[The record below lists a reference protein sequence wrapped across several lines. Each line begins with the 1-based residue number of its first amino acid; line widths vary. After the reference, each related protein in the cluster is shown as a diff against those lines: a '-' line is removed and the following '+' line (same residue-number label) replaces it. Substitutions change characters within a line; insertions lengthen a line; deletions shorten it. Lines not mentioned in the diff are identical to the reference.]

1 MAKTKYDFA
10 QDTQFGRL
18 IYKDVPSYSPDF
30 LGTTGD
36 AVLVRQF
43 IKNYLPFYKTSVTS
57 STGSSIRVK
66 ILETNWSARYS
77 VQNSVVKVGLNSTWL
92 QDILEPLFEGK
103 GFDGMQD
110 LEYSK
115 PLPKLINTSDQNQ
128 EVSYGHNY
136 IFVDPKDLVYQG
148 FVDLDHKTGKGYP
161 YEIVEGGVNIIK
173 TGYVPIDAI
182 ILKYIKGELTAP
194 NEGDLVTLEK
204 GPTVPVSNVILT
216 MAQQEMV
223 DFLALNGIVSLQ
235 YIKENFKTSRLYGRA
250 ELIKELISMD
260 LVVADSQSPPLYQL
274 TQLGYDSVSEVGTI
288 PYLTKEQLKV
298 LYALSLNEGQIA
310 IGVKNLAVITDYPED
325 LVINVVNALEVF
337 KLIDV
342 FNNSNQVQKRTY
354 AISKL
359 GQEYLDKKNS
369 QDEKANIATPTN
381 PNNGNLAE
389 AKETFVD
396 SLSSAADGGIYKNAV
411 KEFIDN
417 NADAFKI
424 MGKEDPDLY
433 TAILS
438 GLSFVLGQQTI
449 KDANLEPFKSL
460 ENQQQLEDDVI
471 LNDLISDDDLGD
483 LDLDDLD
490 LQEIDLSGLQEDI
503 EINEDELGDLSD
515 FDELKDF
522 VDSELMPSTKLKPV
536 LLEILKI
543 LYITNSKLTA
553 DNIKNDLSM
562 QEIFLNHKA
571 VFNRLIELRDL
582 QLVEEINSASNGI
595 LWQITPEGEKYISNL
610 AKSSGKA
617 SATDIENISEYLK
630 KSSGKQISSSPT
642 DIMLKEIAD
651 TLGYDFYLVLT
662 LLNENNGLLS
672 SGTVTELLQQKFNKK
687 PKWDELEVLTMLRGL
702 TSLGLSY
709 TDVSGNEYFEITEK
723 GENVVKYLSLRE
735 DIGLYPESKPTQQTV
750 ASRPSPTDIM
760 LKERQKKAE
769 KLGDEL
775 EYDYYLILKT
785 LNDDT
790 RLLTAGTI
798 TTILQR
804 QFNKKPK
811 WDVTEIRLK
820 LRVLTSLGMAYMD
833 VQNSI
838 EYFEIREFGQDV
850 VKYLIEQ
857 ENKGLYPK
865 SKPTQQ
871 TVASRPS
878 PTQSATMNYVGTI
891 AMGNDGNYWEV
902 KENKNGVKRWVKSKL

>member
-1 MAKTKYDFA
+1 MAKTKYDFE
-10 QDTQFGRL
+10 QETQYGR
-18 IYKDVPSYSPDF
+18 ITYRDVPSYSPDF

-522 VDSELMPSTKLKPV
+522 VDSELMPSIPPV
-536 LLEILKI
+536 
-543 LYITNSKLTA
+543 
-553 DNIKNDLSM
+553 
-562 QEIFLNHKA
+562 
-571 VFNRLIELRDL
+571 
-582 QLVEEINSASNGI
+582 
-595 LWQITPEGEKYISNL
+595 
-610 AKSSGKA
+610 
-617 SATDIENISEYLK
+617 DIENLDALQKNILMILDKPPAKGKGLFYNEMDQSEIWAEVDETIANEYARFDVQTALDALIGLKLVTALNAVPVDYRLIDDKRTSETIAKIKNEVPPEVKLIPSQYKVLKVLYDNNNRYPMAPFMDADSIGIVLKQETIALSLAHNQILK
-630 KSSGKQISSSPT
+630 KLGELVDLELVKLKNDQKGGIMFSIT
-642 DIMLKEIAD
+642 DEGIEYVK
-651 TLGYDFYLVLT
+651 
-662 LLNENNGLLS
+662 NN
-672 SGTVTELLQQKFNKK
+672 TK
-687 PKWDELEVLTMLRGL
+687 
-702 TSLGLSY
+702 
-709 TDVSGNEYFEITEK
+709 I
-723 GENVVKYLSLRE
+723 NVGQSQGAL
-735 DIGLYPESKPTQQTV
+735 
-750 ASRPSPTDIM
+750 RPSPS
-760 LKERQKKAE
+760 E
-769 KLGDEL
+769 
-775 EYDYYLILKT
+775 
-785 LNDDT
+785 
-790 RLLTAGTI
+790 
-798 TTILQR
+798 
-804 QFNKKPK
+804 
-811 WDVTEIRLK
+811 
-820 LRVLTSLGMAYMD
+820 
-833 VQNSI
+833 
-838 EYFEIREFGQDV
+838 
-850 VKYLIEQ
+850 
-857 ENKGLYPK
+857 
-865 SKPTQQ
+865 
-871 TVASRPS
+871 
-878 PTQSATMNYVGTI
+878 SATINSVGAIKT
-891 AMGNDGNYWEV
+891 GNDGNSWEV
-902 KENKNGVKRWVKSKL
+902 KENKNGVKRWVKI